1 MRLLLTGP
9 GDLKWTRS
17 RNSQLEQQDL
27 DIGLT
32 DLLTL
37 RDMDED
43 PLLKKAMQV
52 IGNVAT
58 RSTCHQAAAAQL
70 LVTCKAVGK
79 DIAAEE
85 GKHELLERAKSVYA
99 VRLSVCETGEGRA
112 AIPSTC
118 KPILAV
124 PRQLNS
130 EFEVVNSVS
139 LPPCLEALMAE
150 HYYWTSYS
158 NSRQDANTLCQAV
171 TLEASKLEA
180 LQSYQRLAEL
190 LPTFRNDL
198 LSTRS
203 QWLAFVKQQAESTRE
218 LGKLQR
224 KNQEESEEQHKLEIK
239 LFRSAMNVAKEG
251 LDDASRLMQQSM
263 VSAGSSIEQ
272 SREVSSAMPWLIPSA
287 NPRQAI
293 TQVLMDFGNLRR
305 MLNEATVSAA
315 KTNAEN
321 AARQAM
327 EMQSIHELALVTS
340 ETLRDTNVK
349 EILLVALD
357 ISLSFACFPST
368 NLA

>member
-1 MRLLLTGP
+1 
-9 GDLKWTRS
+9 
-17 RNSQLEQQDL
+17 
-27 DIGLT
+27 
-32 DLLTL
+32 
-37 RDMDED
+37 MDED
-43 PLLKKAMQV
+43 PLLKKAMRV
-52 IGNVAT
+52 IDNVAT
-58 RSTCHQAAAAQL
+58 RSTCHQAATAQL

-112 AIPSTC
+112 AIPAAC

-203 QWLAFVKQQAESTRE
+203 QWLAFAKQQEESTRE

-224 KNQEESEEQHKLEIK
+224 KNQKESEEQHKREMK
-239 LFRSAMNVAKEG
+239 LFHSAMSVAKEG
-251 LDDASRLMQQSM
+251 LGDASRLMQQSM
-263 VSAGSSIEQ
+263 ASAGSGIDQ
-272 SREVSSAMPWLIPSA
+272 SREVSLAMPRPI
-287 NPRQAI
+287 R
-293 TQVLMDFGNLRR
+293 
-305 MLNEATVSAA
+305 
-315 KTNAEN
+315 
-321 AARQAM
+321 
-327 EMQSIHELALVTS
+327 
-340 ETLRDTNVK
+340 
-349 EILLVALD
+349 
-357 ISLSFACFPST
+357 
-368 NLA
+368 